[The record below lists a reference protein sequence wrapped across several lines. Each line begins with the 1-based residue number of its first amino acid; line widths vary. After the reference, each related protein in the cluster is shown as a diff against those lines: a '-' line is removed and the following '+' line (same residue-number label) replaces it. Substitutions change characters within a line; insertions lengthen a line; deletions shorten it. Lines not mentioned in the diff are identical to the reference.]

1 MKKTSVPLKKVI
13 KEKVGASKVNKYLS
27 GLDFAYADS
36 NDIYQGAL
44 ANLINGNTERA
55 IRCIIFGLDLDRDNN
70 SIIHLSR
77 TMLFS
82 LSEDFYES
90 GGDLY
95 RQKFG
100 SLEKSMIQISKKTE
114 DISSKCEFNEEKI
127 SDLNKQLE
135 SNNSIIFKFFKKNNV
150 KKEISVLEIEL
161 LERHQEL
168 QVLKNDMDTVTSLE
182 RIEEYI
188 KILGIILEVCIF
200 PARFAWAIEN

>member
-1 MKKTSVPLKKVI
+1 
-13 KEKVGASKVNKYLS
+13 
-27 GLDFAYADS
+27 
-36 NDIYQGAL
+36 
-44 ANLINGNTERA
+44 
-55 IRCIIFGLDLDRDNN
+55 
-70 SIIHLSR
+70 
-77 TMLFS
+77 MLFS

-127 SDLNKQLE
+127 SDLNKQLD
-135 SNNSIIFKFFKKNNV
+135 SNNSIIFKLFKKNNV